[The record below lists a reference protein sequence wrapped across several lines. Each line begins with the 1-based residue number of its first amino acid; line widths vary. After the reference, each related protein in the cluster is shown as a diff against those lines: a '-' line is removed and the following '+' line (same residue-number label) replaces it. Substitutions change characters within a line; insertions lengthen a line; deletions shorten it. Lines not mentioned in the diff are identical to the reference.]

1 MVLLLWFE
9 RCLRNVKNEA
19 ETDQDLKTRSCEIL
33 PKCAFYHRGRAWL
46 LMLLCTQAVLGAASW
61 LGMRSNRFWYIYS
74 ATQKSHS
81 NAFDN
86 DLAVSQQL

>member
-1 MVLLLWFE
+1 
-9 RCLRNVKNEA
+9 
-19 ETDQDLKTRSCEIL
+19 
-33 PKCAFYHRGRAWL
+33 
-46 LMLLCTQAVLGAASW
+46 MLLCTQAVLGAASW

-86 DLAVSQQL
+86 DLAVSQLAWDYSGQATAIHKCYEGTFSNCINKITAIN